1 VLAFLDGRPFTTGRA
16 RFSDHAS
23 WPAQTAEIYVRV
35 ELQGLGAP
43 LLAQLDTGAT
53 WSVLNAEV
61 AAELALLDGNGE
73 PMRLA
78 TRRGLVD
85 GRLEEVALTIVADDG
100 RSLEV
105 QAVIFVSP
113 EWHDHTFL
121 GYRGLLERIRF
132 GLDPQEGE
140 FYFGGY

>member
-1 VLAFLDGRPFTTGRA
+1 MLAFLDGRPFTTGKA
-16 RFSDHAS
+16 RFSDHANS
-23 WPAQTAEIYVRV
+23 PADTAEIYVRI
-35 ELQGLGAP
+35 ELQGFGAP

-61 AAELALLDGNGE
+61 AAELVLLDGDGE
-73 PMRLA
+73 PIRLA
-78 TRRGLVD
+78 TRHGAVD
-85 GRLEEVALTIVADDG
+85 GRLEEVGLTIVAENG

-105 QAVIFVSP
+105 QAVVFVSP

-132 GLDPQEGE
+132 ALDPQESE
-140 FYFGGY
+140 FHFGGY